1 MNNSLKENGLLRKRS
16 VNRFKKLKEQY
27 VGNGNQEAHA
37 TSQLSKEQIL
47 EGRRRARSYIEDR
60 NRKNR
65 TISIVI
71 LVLVLAMIYYLSAY
85 FFRLTIYLN
94 GNRPTFASHLI

>member
-1 MNNSLKENGLLRKRS
+1 MSFGGHSSAMNNSLKENGLLRKRS
-16 VNRFKKLKEQY
+16 ANRFKKLKEQY

-37 TSQLSKEQIL
+37 TSQLSKKQIL
-47 EGRRRARSYIEDR
+47 EGRRRARSYIDDR

-71 LVLVLAMIYYLSAY
+71 LVAVSITIYYLSAY
-85 FFRLTIYLN
+85 FL
-94 GNRPTFASHLI
+94 G

>member
-1 MNNSLKENGLLRKRS
+1 MSFGGHSSSMNNSLKENGLLRKRS
-16 VNRFKKLKEQY
+16 ANRFKKLKEQY

-37 TSQLSKEQIL
+37 TNQLSKEQIL

-85 FFRLTIYLN
+85 FL
-94 GNRPTFASHLI
+94 G